1 VGLDG
6 GVEKGTTSL
15 LSAQILRLR
24 RKPAKHIV
32 ELSQVAAD
40 PSSGEEHLGSVSPKR
55 KCHNDYNAGR
65 RSAVLLS

>member
-1 VGLDG
+1 MGLDG
-6 GVEKGTTSL
+6 GVEKVRLHSL
-15 LSAQILRLR
+15 LLVCGGS
-24 RKPAKHIV
+24 PAKHII